1 MKIVLIFAFLW
12 GTLTLA
18 QNGVFNSAYKG
29 NLNIQVG
36 NSSNY
41 FGLSTLNFTG
51 SKYDL
56 TLSNT
61 QLEQPYEGLP
71 GVTLGDFS
79 SNQYKLSIGYTV
91 KRGVLLSLNLDNIK
105 YRISP
110 QTLVI
115 SGRVLDGFDQL
126 GGLSGTY
133 NNTSVAMDTIGFR
146 FNASSTKYIATKL
159 EFIQNLYRLRSRMF
173 VVNGVYGFGIGVLHT
188 TSDLIFGPSEQ
199 PVLRGLSGLGLN
211 ASLGLRVEFLRHFYI
226 MPTINGGFLMQRN
239 IKLDVSDATQF
250 AKHNA
255 IYGQLAINV
264 GTVFFLGKQKN
275 CDCPH
280 F

>member
-1 MKIVLIFAFLW
+1 MRVLLIFCFLW
-12 GTLTLA
+12 GAETLA

-29 NLNIQVG
+29 NLNIQLG

-61 QLEQPYEGLP
+61 QLEQPYEGMP

-91 KRGVLLSLNLDNIK
+91 KRGVLISLNLDNIK
-105 YRISP
+105 YRVSP

-115 SGRVLDGFDQL
+115 SGRVMDGFDQL

-146 FNASSTKYIATKL
+146 FGASSTKYIATKL

-173 VVNGVYGFGIGVLHT
+173 VVNGVYGLGIGVLHT
-188 TSDLIFGPSEQ
+188 TSALVFGPSEQ
-199 PVLRGLSGLGLN
+199 PVLSGLSGIGLN
-211 ASLGLRVEFLRHFYI
+211 ASLGLRVEFFRHFYV
-226 MPTINGGFLMQRN
+226 MPTLNGGFLFQRN
-239 IKLDVSDATQF
+239 IRLDVSDATQF
-250 AKHNA
+250 AQHTA
-255 IYGQLAINV
+255 SYGQLAINV

>member
-1 MKIVLIFAFLW
+1 MRVLLIFCFLW
-12 GTLTLA
+12 GAETLA

-29 NLNIQVG
+29 NLNIQLG

-61 QLEQPYEGLP
+61 RLEQPYEGMP

-91 KRGVLLSLNLDNIK
+91 KRGVLISLNLDNIK
-105 YRISP
+105 YRVSP

-115 SGRVLDGFDQL
+115 SGRVMDGFDQL

-146 FNASSTKYIATKL
+146 FGASSTKYIATKL

-173 VVNGVYGFGIGVLHT
+173 VVNGVYGLGIGVLHT
-188 TSDLIFGPSEQ
+188 TSALVFGPSEQ
-199 PVLRGLSGLGLN
+199 PVLSGLSGIGLN
-211 ASLGLRVEFLRHFYI
+211 ASLGLRVEFFRHFYV
-226 MPTINGGFLMQRN
+226 MPTLNGGFLFQRN
-239 IKLDVSDATQF
+239 IRLDVSDATQF
-250 AKHNA
+250 AQHTA
-255 IYGQLAINV
+255 SYGQLAINV

>member
-1 MKIVLIFAFLW
+1 MRVLLIFCFLW
-12 GTLTLA
+12 GAETLA

-29 NLNIQVG
+29 NLNIQLG

-61 QLEQPYEGLP
+61 RLEQPYDGMP

-91 KRGVLLSLNLDNIK
+91 KRGVLISLNLDNIK
-105 YRISP
+105 YRVSP

-115 SGRVLDGFDQL
+115 SGRVMDGFDQL

-146 FNASSTKYIATKL
+146 FGASSTKYIATKL

-173 VVNGVYGFGIGVLHT
+173 VVNGVYGLGIGVLHT
-188 TSDLIFGPSEQ
+188 TSALVFGPSEQ
-199 PVLRGLSGLGLN
+199 PVLSGLSGIGLN
-211 ASLGLRVEFLRHFYI
+211 ASLGLRVEFFRHFYV
-226 MPTINGGFLMQRN
+226 MPTLNGGFLFQRN
-239 IKLDVSDATQF
+239 IRLDVSDATQF
-250 AKHNA
+250 AQHTA
-255 IYGQLAINV
+255 SYGQLAINV
-264 GTVFFLGKQKN
+264 GTVFFLGRQKN

>member
-1 MKIVLIFAFLW
+1 VRVLLIFCFLW
-12 GTLTLA
+12 GAETLA

-29 NLNIQVG
+29 NLNIQLG

-61 QLEQPYEGLP
+61 RLEQPYDGMP

-91 KRGVLLSLNLDNIK
+91 KRGVLISLNLDNIK
-105 YRISP
+105 YRVSP

-115 SGRVLDGFDQL
+115 SGRVMDGFDQL

-146 FNASSTKYIATKL
+146 FGASSTKYIATKL

-173 VVNGVYGFGIGVLHT
+173 VVNGVYGLGIGVLHT
-188 TSDLIFGPSEQ
+188 TSALVFGPSEQ
-199 PVLRGLSGLGLN
+199 PVLSGLSGIGLN
-211 ASLGLRVEFLRHFYI
+211 ASLGLRVEFFRHFYV
-226 MPTINGGFLMQRN
+226 MPTLNGGFLFQRN
-239 IKLDVSDATQF
+239 IRLDVSDATQF
-250 AKHNA
+250 AQHTA
-255 IYGQLAINV
+255 SYGQLAINV
-264 GTVFFLGKQKN
+264 GTVFFLGRQKN

>member
-1 MKIVLIFAFLW
+1 MRVLLIFCFLW
-12 GTLTLA
+12 GAETLA

-29 NLNIQVG
+29 NLNIQLG

-61 QLEQPYEGLP
+61 RLEQPYEGMP

-91 KRGVLLSLNLDNIK
+91 KRGVLISLNLDNIK
-105 YRISP
+105 YRVSP

-115 SGRVLDGFDQL
+115 SGRVMDGFDQL

-146 FNASSTKYIATKL
+146 FGASSTKYIATKL

-173 VVNGVYGFGIGVLHT
+173 VVNGVYGLGIGVLHT
-188 TSDLIFGPSEQ
+188 TSALVFGPSEQ
-199 PVLRGLSGLGLN
+199 PVLSGLSGIGLN
-211 ASLGLRVEFLRHFYI
+211 ASLGLRVEFFRHFYV
-226 MPTINGGFLMQRN
+226 MPTLNGGFLFQRN
-239 IKLDVSDATQF
+239 IRLDVSDATQF
-250 AKHNA
+250 AQHNA
-255 IYGQLAINV
+255 SYGQLAINV

>member
-1 MKIVLIFAFLW
+1 MLIFCFLW
-12 GTLTLA
+12 GAETLA

-29 NLNIQVG
+29 NLNIQLG

-61 QLEQPYEGLP
+61 RLEQPYEGMP

-91 KRGVLLSLNLDNIK
+91 KRGVLISLNLDNIK
-105 YRISP
+105 YRVSP

-115 SGRVLDGFDQL
+115 SGRVMDGFDQL

-146 FNASSTKYIATKL
+146 FGASSTKYIATKL

-173 VVNGVYGFGIGVLHT
+173 VVNGVYGLGIGVLHT
-188 TSDLIFGPSEQ
+188 TSALVFGPSEQ
-199 PVLRGLSGLGLN
+199 PVLSGLSGIGLN
-211 ASLGLRVEFLRHFYI
+211 ASLGLRVEFFRHFYV
-226 MPTINGGFLMQRN
+226 MPTLNGGFLFQRN
-239 IKLDVSDATQF
+239 IRLDVSDATQF
-250 AKHNA
+250 AQHTA
-255 IYGQLAINV
+255 SYGQLAINV

>member
-1 MKIVLIFAFLW
+1 VRVLLIFCFLW
-12 GTLTLA
+12 GAETLA

-29 NLNIQVG
+29 NLNIQLG

-61 QLEQPYEGLP
+61 RLEQPYEGMP

-91 KRGVLLSLNLDNIK
+91 KRGVLISLNLDNIK
-105 YRISP
+105 YRVSP

-115 SGRVLDGFDQL
+115 SGRVMDGFDQL

-146 FNASSTKYIATKL
+146 FGASSTKYIATKL

-173 VVNGVYGFGIGVLHT
+173 VVNGVYGLGIGVLHT
-188 TSDLIFGPSEQ
+188 TSALVFGPSEQ
-199 PVLRGLSGLGLN
+199 PVLSGLSGIGLN
-211 ASLGLRVEFLRHFYI
+211 ASLGLRVEFFRHFYV
-226 MPTINGGFLMQRN
+226 MPTLNGGFLFQRN
-239 IKLDVSDATQF
+239 IRLDVSDATQF
-250 AKHNA
+250 AQHTA
-255 IYGQLAINV
+255 SYGQLAINV

>member
-1 MKIVLIFAFLW
+1 MRVLLIFCFLW
-12 GTLTLA
+12 GAETLA

-29 NLNIQVG
+29 NLNIQLG

-61 QLEQPYEGLP
+61 RLEQPYEGMP

-91 KRGVLLSLNLDNIK
+91 KRGVLISLNLDNIK
-105 YRISP
+105 YHVSP

-115 SGRVLDGFDQL
+115 SGRVMDGFDQL

-146 FNASSTKYIATKL
+146 FGASSTKYIATKL

-173 VVNGVYGFGIGVLHT
+173 VVNGVYGLGIGVLHT
-188 TSDLIFGPSEQ
+188 TSALVFGPSEQ
-199 PVLRGLSGLGLN
+199 PVLSGLSGIGLN
-211 ASLGLRVEFLRHFYI
+211 ASLGLRVEFLRHFYV
-226 MPTINGGFLMQRN
+226 MPTLNGGFLFQRN
-239 IKLDVSDATQF
+239 IRLDVSDATQF
-250 AKHNA
+250 AQHTA
-255 IYGQLAINV
+255 SYGQLAINV